1 MGAFVTIGGVKHL
14 VTLVLFYPYLGEL
27 RTKVVTGSKILKKK
41 TLLNNKRK
49 YVEKLKYWIIIE
61 YIFF

>member
-41 TLLNNKRK
+41 
-49 YVEKLKYWIIIE
+49 YWIIKGNM
-61 YIFF
+61 

>member
-27 RTKVVTGSKILKKK
+27 RMKVVMGSKILKKH
-41 TLLNNKRK
+41 
-49 YVEKLKYWIIIE
+49 YWIIKGNM
-61 YIFF
+61 